1 MVIKT
6 VSIQNKK
13 MLNVKG
19 VREAFSRS
27 DESLGLV

>member
-1 MVIKT
+1 MIKT
-6 VSIQNKK
+6 VSFQNKK

-27 DESLGLV
+27 DALD